1 MPQPHAKLKAIALL
15 ALERFVNK
23 FSRTKRENILK
34 NQKIDLSQGL
44 KTEEYIELNKAVSDL
59 NKFNTVNATPEKEE
73 KTHKG

>member
-34 NQKIDLSQGL
+34 NQKIDLSEGL
-44 KTEEYIELNKAVSDL
+44 KTEQYIELNKAVSDL